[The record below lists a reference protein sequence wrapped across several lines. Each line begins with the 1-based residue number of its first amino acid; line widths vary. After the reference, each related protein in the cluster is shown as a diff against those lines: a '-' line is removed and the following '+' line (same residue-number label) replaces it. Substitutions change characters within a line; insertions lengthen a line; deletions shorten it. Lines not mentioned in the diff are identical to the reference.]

1 MHKLWLFLLVIHSSL
16 YPMLGPVMR
25 SAFQSPVMAGRY
37 GVVMQTQRP
46 LTTKASEEHPSVTE
60 FIQLLQAEKQ
70 KIHSAVLVRLRH
82 REISDAELDS
92 NIKNVQDLDIFEKM
106 KKREKLRWHMYEK
119 YRALALA
126 ELSGRDKVNIS
137 QAVEMQDHEVL
148 AHLLQCGADAND
160 FHAPNEYASKP
171 VDIAM
176 RNDDFP
182 SLKLLMDA
190 GAYVNEI
197 TNISGMSV
205 EMFKHLLDQGFTERD
220 PWHHQSYVRDLA
232 YAIGAKRSATD
243 SRNFMLKVMLAVNSG
258 ASANPYIGRGGNLLD
273 SHFGR
278 DLEGQFP
285 DFMEYV
291 TAVHTLES
299 DLCDTKKRAAR
310 RIIRKIMKKY
320 NIKEN
325 EVSVVYNDK
334 AESSR
339 VQEAD

>member
-1 MHKLWLFLLVIHSSL
+1 MQKMCLLSLIISSSL
-16 YPMLGPVMR
+16 YPMLSQVIR
-25 SAFQSPVMAGRY
+25 TALQSPIVAGRY
-37 GVVMQTQRP
+37 GMLVQTQRP
-46 LTTKASEEHPSVTE
+46 LATKVPEEDPSVSE
-60 FIQLLQAEKQ
+60 FIQLLQAQKE
-70 KIHSAVLVRLRH
+70 KIHATVLVRLRH

-92 NIKNVQDLDIFEKM
+92 KIKNVQELDIFAKDKERKV
-106 KKREKLRWHMYEK
+106 LRWHMYEK

-126 ELSGRDKVNIS
+126 ELYGRDKVHIS

-148 AHLLQCGADAND
+148 AHLLQCGADPND

-176 RNDDFP
+176 RNDDFS

-232 YAIGAKRSATD
+232 YAIGAERSATD
-243 SRNFMLKVMLAVNSG
+243 SRNFMLKVMLAINSG
-258 ASANPYIGRGGNLLD
+258 ASANPYIGKGGSLLC
-273 SHFGR
+273 SYFGH
-278 DLEGQFP
+278 DLEDRFP
-285 DFMEYV
+285 DFMQYLSAAHILGLSV
-291 TAVHTLES
+291 
-299 DLCDTKKRAAR
+299 CKTKKKAAEAK
-310 RIIRKIMKKY
+310 IRKIMKKY
-320 NIKEN
+320 NIKED
-325 EVSVVYNDK
+325 EVSIVYNDK